1 LLILPGRARGDVRLT
16 GLILMILAV
25 ACALLPPFREAIPF
39 RIALTDHQAIGAV
52 IVCGLAGVV
61 ALVGDRL

>member
-1 LLILPGRARGDVRLT
+1 LV
-16 GLILMILAV
+16 ILAV

-39 RIALTDHQAIGAV
+39 RIALTDHQALGATV
-52 IVCGLAGVV
+52 VCGLAGVV